1 MKEAIIKN
9 RKWILLVISIIILSY
24 VIGYVFMAQKT
35 YFDEMIY
42 SKIASIKT
50 DTTTIIMKLFTVL
63 GSGITLLSIVFA
75 SFCTGYKKYG
85 KYMTINLIIITGL
98 NQILKII
105 FNRPRPEGFRLI
117 TESGYS
123 FPSGHSMIS
132 MAFYGLMIYWIF
144 KKIQK
149 PVLRWSLCTVLA
161 IGILGVGIS
170 RVYLGVHYASDI
182 IGAFCISTAY
192 LVCFVHLIE
201 RRKEG
206 EPN

>member
-85 KYMTINLIIITGL
+85 KYFVLG
-98 NQILKII
+98 I
-105 FNRPRPEGFRLI
+105 FDGKCSVLYHWNNI
-117 TESGYS
+117 S
-123 FPSGHSMIS
+123 F
-132 MAFYGLMIYWIF
+132 
-144 KKIQK
+144 
-149 PVLRWSLCTVLA
+149 
-161 IGILGVGIS
+161 
-170 RVYLGVHYASDI
+170 
-182 IGAFCISTAY
+182 
-192 LVCFVHLIE
+192 
-201 RRKEG
+201 
-206 EPN
+206 